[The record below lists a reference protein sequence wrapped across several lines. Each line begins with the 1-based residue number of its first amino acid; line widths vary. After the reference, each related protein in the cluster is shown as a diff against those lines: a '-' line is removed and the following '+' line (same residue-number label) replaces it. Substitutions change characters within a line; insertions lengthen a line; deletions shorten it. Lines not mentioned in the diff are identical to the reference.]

1 MQENDKKLKK
11 TRFNRWLFQSKR
23 ECFSKNMTATHRP
36 DLKHSLS
43 RLWVFWGN
51 VASLTGTGRFPVEPQ
66 LLPAV
71 RVTSG
76 GVAFPTLAPE
86 QLTNESA
93 VNHGNNGDA
102 KLAKLRSSS

>member
-1 MQENDKKLKK
+1 M
-11 TRFNRWLFQSKR
+11 R
-23 ECFSKNMTATHRP
+23 ATHRP

-51 VASLTGTGRFPVEPQ
+51 VSHWKGRFPVEPQ

-86 QLTNESA
+86 QLTNE
-93 VNHGNNGDA
+93 NA
-102 KLAKLRSSS
+102 KSITGTTATLI